1 MNKEFAAKEAELRDN
16 IVDNEK
22 RAKEA
27 IEQAEIHVRD
37 AERDLKKLKKE
48 STGYFKGGWGTF
60 IIAFEDEEALNELLH
75 RKLASS
81 GLGMGSPQGNTS
93 AHGLQSHKP
102 QLKKAR
108 KKAGNDKEK
117 PQSPR
122 SNKSKQSG
130 QSDTLTMQEVAM
142 THPHPIEKI
151 SHFVEVGFLIDR
163 NNFRL
168 LNTFEEAT
176 HDSNLKKYLFELQ
189 DPIDNFQMNDL
200 EFKIKQQLTDNVGL
214 FNEINPVY
222 ISLNMGRPS
231 TPFFDEYVPQ
241 DQFRLIKRE
250 GLYLM

>member
-1 MNKEFAAKEAELRDN
+1 
-16 IVDNEK
+16 
-22 RAKEA
+22 
-27 IEQAEIHVRD
+27 
-37 AERDLKKLKKE
+37 
-48 STGYFKGGWGTF
+48 
-60 IIAFEDEEALNELLH
+60 
-75 RKLASS
+75 
-81 GLGMGSPQGNTS
+81 
-93 AHGLQSHKP
+93 
-102 QLKKAR
+102 
-108 KKAGNDKEK
+108 
-117 PQSPR
+117 
-122 SNKSKQSG
+122 
-130 QSDTLTMQEVAM
+130 M

-189 DPIDNFQMNDL
+189 DPVDNFQMNDL

-231 TPFFDEYVPQ
+231 TPFFDDYTTQ

-250 GLYLM
+250 GLYLMQHRWMMINFLKCDYLTQQPNSEASQQ